1 MIQSFFNTR
10 GTRVHLS
17 AQENKN
23 HEKTNHNFN

>member
-17 AQENKN
+17 AQEYDILTFDNN
-23 HEKTNHNFN
+23 ISP